1 MSTTTRMRSAVAG
14 LALFLFLP
22 LVANAYTL
30 VLRDGRRVEIPNN
43 FEVGAS
49 TLTYETA
56 PGIQITFQL
65 ATLDVA
71 ATERANNEK
80 SGSLVARSTKT
91 RVEPVSKVTPTVTS
105 NHRPVVTNEDLERY
119 RKARE
124 ASEIAYEQR
133 RKELGLPSV
142 EEGRRIAMEIT
153 ERTHEQLTSMRA
165 REQES
170 EVYWRQRA
178 SELRSELA
186 ATNARINF
194 VQARLNELPLN
205 YAFGAFTTVSPFL
218 SINQLARGA
227 SFPAFA
233 NGGTFGPGFGARAV
247 GINRIPRQINRF
259 NRPGFARRPFG
270 NAFPFGSVVALPF
283 DAYDNSYER
292 LGLLSELDQLLA
304 QRAGLQARWRDLED
318 EARRSGAYPGWL
330 R

>member
-1 MSTTTRMRSAVAG
+1 MSTTTRVRSAIAG

-30 VLRDGRRVEIPNN
+30 VLRDGRRVEIPNK
-43 FEVGAS
+43 FEVEAS
-49 TLTYETA
+49 TLTYEAA

-80 SGSLVARSTKT
+80 SGSLLARSTQT
-91 RVEPVSKVTPTVTS
+91 RVEPVSKVTPRATPT
-105 NHRPVVTNEDLERY
+105 RRVVTNEDLDRY

-124 ASEIAYEQR
+124 ASENAYEQR

-142 EEGRRIAMEIT
+142 EESRRIAMEIT
-153 ERTHEQLTSMRA
+153 ERTHEQLASIRT

-170 EVYWRQRA
+170 EAYWRQRA

-194 VQARLNELPLN
+194 VQGRMNELPLN
-205 YAFGAFTTVSPFL
+205 YAFGAFTTTSPFL
-218 SINQLARGA
+218 SVNQLARGA

-233 NGGTFGPGFGARAV
+233 NGGTFGPRFGARAV
-247 GINRIPRQINRF
+247 EVNRRPGQINRF

-270 NAFPFGSVVALPF
+270 NQFPFGPLVALPF

-292 LGLLSELDQLLA
+292 SALLSELDQLLA

>member
-1 MSTTTRMRSAVAG
+1 MSTTTRMRSAIAG
-14 LALFLFLP
+14 LVLFLFLP
-22 LVANAYTL
+22 LVASAYTL

-80 SGSLVARSTKT
+80 SGSLLARSIKT
-91 RVEPVSKVTPTVTS
+91 RVEPVSKVTKTVSPTR
-105 NHRPVVTNEDLERY
+105 RPVVTNSDLERY

-124 ASEIAYEQR
+124 ASEVAYEQR

-142 EEGRRIAMEIT
+142 EESRRIAMEIT
-153 ERTHEQLTSMRA
+153 ERTHEQLTRIRA
-165 REQES
+165 TEQES
-170 EVYWRQRA
+170 ETYWRQRA

-186 ATNARINF
+186 GTNARINF

-205 YAFGAFTTVSPFL
+205 YAFGAFTSISPFL
-218 SINQLARGA
+218 SVNQLARGA
-227 SFPAFA
+227 SFPTFSSA
-233 NGGTFGPGFGARAV
+233 GTFGPGFGARAV
-247 GINRIPRQINRF
+247 ENRRAPQINRF

-270 NAFPFGSVVALPF
+270 NAFPFGTLVALPF

-292 LGLLSELDQLLA
+292 SGLLSELDQLLA

-318 EARRSGAYPGWL
+318 EARRNGAYPGWL

>member
-1 MSTTTRMRSAVAG
+1 MRSAIAG

-22 LVANAYTL
+22 VVVNAYTL

-43 FEVGAS
+43 FEVGVS
-49 TLTYETA
+49 TLTYEAA

-65 ATLDVA
+65 ATLDLA

-80 SGSLVARSTKT
+80 SGSLVARST
-91 RVEPVSKVTPTVTS
+91 RVEPVSKVPPTVSPTR
-105 NHRPVVTNEDLERY
+105 RPVVTNEDLERY

-142 EEGRRIAMEIT
+142 EESRRAAMEIT
-153 ERTHEQLTSMRA
+153 ERTHEQLASIRA
-165 REQES
+165 RDQES
-170 EVYWRQRA
+170 EAYWRQHA

-194 VQARLNELPLN
+194 VQARINELPLN

-218 SINQLARGA
+218 SVNQLALGA
-227 SFPAFA
+227 SFPALA
-233 NGGTFGPGFGARAV
+233 NGGTFGPRFGARAV
-247 GINRIPRQINRF
+247 EVNRRSGQINRF
-259 NRPGFARRPFG
+259 NRPGFTRRPFG
-270 NAFPFGSVVALPF
+270 TLVALPF
-283 DAYDNSYER
+283 DAYDNPYER
-292 LGLLSELDQLLA
+292 SAMLSELDQLLA